1 MTTDKRI
8 DPDSVIDAIARLFPD
23 GFDYEDDDDMGDV
36 WPDVIADDLGITEP
50 DASHQGPIIDVVA
63 ALEREGRLRDEG
75 CRWLS
80 LSHEEQARRIVE
92 LWSGK
97 YFDIEKDAA
106 DIERIANVLAGKTE
120 KRA

>member
-1 MTTDKRI
+1 MTPI
-8 DPDSVIDAIARLFPD
+8 DPNAVIDAIARLFPD